1 MPTLP
6 VAEYRRMSTEH
17 QQYSLDNQH
26 ATIAAY
32 AEKRDFE
39 IVKTYTDGARSG
51 VVLKRRDAL
60 RQLLQDVMAGNV
72 GYERFLSMT

>member
-6 VAEYRRMSTEH
+6 VAEYLRMSTEH

-32 AEKRDFE
+32 AYKLRLRPREDLHGRGEEWGSPDATEWSATASSGCDDGRGE
-39 IVKTYTDGARSG
+39 IQSDSR
-51 VVLKRRDAL
+51 L
-60 RQLLQDVMAGNV
+60 
-72 GYERFLSMT
+72 